1 MKKILDIILW
11 MVLTGGLLVL
21 LGFALADY
29 RNTRCSQVEI
39 VLSDSC
45 TAGFIVEQDIRQIIV
60 SHFGVIQGQL
70 LDSINTDTLES
81 ILRHNAY
88 LSNADVVKSIT
99 GSIRIRAERE
109 EPLVRIVNLAGEG
122 FYMSRRGSLLPLS
135 HDYVPRLPVASGAI
149 SESYHSGACYAQYI
163 VDKPGA
169 SPLSS
174 MEALH
179 YLCTQLA
186 SHPVL
191 SKHIVQIYF
200 DPDGE
205 IELVPADGSH
215 IILIGD
221 VSNLPYKFRKLL
233 AFYRAGQDEAP
244 GGYSVVN
251 LKYSNQV
258 FCKK

>member
-29 RNTRCSQVEI
+29 RNVKCNQVEI
-39 VLSDSC
+39 LLLDNC
-45 TAGFIVEQDIRQIIV
+45 TAGFIDEQDIRQIIV
-60 SHFGVIQGQL
+60 SHFGVLEGQL
-70 LDSINTDTLES
+70 LDSINTDTLET

-99 GSIRIRAERE
+99 GSIRIKAERE
-109 EPLVRIVNLAGEG
+109 EPLVRVVNQAGEG
-122 FYMSRRGSLLPLS
+122 FYLSRLGSLLPLGN
-135 HDYVPRLPVASGAI
+135 DYVPRLHVASGAI
-149 SESYHSGACYAQYI
+149 SESYHSGARYAQYN
-163 VDKPGA
+163 VDKQGA
-169 SPLSS
+169 SSLSP

-191 SKHIVQIYF
+191 SKQIVQIFF
-200 DPDGE
+200 DTDGE

-221 VSNLPYKFRKLL
+221 VSDLPHKFRKLL
-233 AFYRAGQDEAP
+233 AFYRAGQDEMTD
-244 GGYSVVN
+244 GYSVVN